1 MRSRCCTSTFVDGEI
16 KSGNERARKERYGHN
31 CGSGYPEAEQRQRL
45 QDHAA
50 TPFASAAEIA
60 VAAAGRGPLGD

>member
-1 MRSRCCTSTFVDGEI
+1 MLADGEI
-16 KSGNERARKERYGHN
+16 KSGTARARKERSGHN
-31 CGSGYPEAEQRQRL
+31 DASGYPDAERRQRL

-50 TPFASAAEIA
+50 TPSASAAEIA